1 MAHRLQIISPFLVMY
16 LEVHMFKIQQK
27 LVKRHYP
34 VIVLQSKRPGKEN
47 LETILSFNNFK

>member
-27 LVKRHYP
+27 SVKRHYP
-34 VIVLQSKRPGKEN
+34 VIVLQNKRPGKEN
-47 LETILSFNNFK
+47 LETILSFNNFE

>member
-27 LVKRHYP
+27 SVKRHYP
-34 VIVLQSKRPGKEN
+34 VIVLQNKRPGKEN
-47 LETILSFNNFK
+47 LDNLILQQF